1 MPMVRASARTIG
13 VPRATTR
20 ITLARFRRA
29 SVRVILPRYRIGPS
43 TIPGAGKGVF
53 LEQPLPRGRIAVA
66 PDRIDQTWSF
76 VEILSDPKRA
86 KLLHTSVRWFEDRYT
101 LSPDWPDEC
110 YVNHSFEP
118 TGLWLLGFI
127 FAARDLDAAE
137 ELTVDYR
144 HLLAP
149 GQEEAFRDAH
159 TGQPIVGYAW
169 EESLRLGLDALRKL
183 IA

>member
-1 MPMVRASARTIG
+1 MNI
-13 VPRATTR
+13 
-20 ITLARFRRA
+20 L
-29 SVRVILPRYRIGPS
+29 VIQPRYRIGPS

-53 LEQPLPRGRIAVA
+53 LEEALPRGRIAVA

-76 VEILSDPKRA
+76 AELLSDPERA
-86 KLLHTSVRWFEDRYT
+86 KLLYSSVRWFEDRYT

-110 YVNHSFEP
+110 FVNHSFEP

-127 FAARDLDAAE
+127 FAARDLEAGQ

-149 GQEEAFRDAH
+149 GQEEEFRDAR

-169 EESLRLGLDALRKL
+169 DESLRLGLDALRKL
-183 IA
+183 IG